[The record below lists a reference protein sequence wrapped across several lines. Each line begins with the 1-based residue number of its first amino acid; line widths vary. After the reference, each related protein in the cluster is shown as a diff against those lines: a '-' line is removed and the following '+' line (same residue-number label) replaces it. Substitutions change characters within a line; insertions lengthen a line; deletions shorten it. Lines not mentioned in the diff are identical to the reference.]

1 MIGRLTG
8 AIVEHTLEGA
18 CVLDVNGVGYEVFV
32 PLGSLGRL
40 PRAPELV
47 TLHVHT
53 QVREDSLTLY
63 GFANGEDKTAFRT
76 LISVTGIG
84 PKLALGILSNM
95 NAAEL
100 ADAINRDDKARFKG
114 VSGVGKKLVERL
126 VLELKD
132 KLSFV
137 SSPVGRALMVDRP
150 GAQNAFEGSLS
161 VVHGALVSMG
171 YRPGEAD
178 VAVTKIKSQAEGKL
192 AQELLREA
200 LQVLA

>member
-8 AIVEHTLEGA
+8 TIVDHTLEGA
-18 CVLDVNGVGYEVFV
+18 CLLDVGGVGYEVFV
-32 PLGSLGRL
+32 PLGALGRL
-40 PRAPELV
+40 PRAPEVV

-53 QVREDSLTLY
+53 QMREDALTLY
-63 GFANGEDKTAFRT
+63 GFATLDDKAAFRT
-76 LISVTGIG
+76 LISVSGIG
-84 PKLALGILSNM
+84 PRLALSILSSLS
-95 NAAEL
+95 AVEL
-100 ADAINRDDKARFKG
+100 ADAINRGDKARFKG

-132 KLSFV
+132 KLSV
-137 SSPVGRALMVDRP
+137 SGGAGRPVVVEPSAAPARFDGAL
-150 GAQNAFEGSLS
+150 A

-171 YRPGEAD
+171 YRPGEAE
-178 VAVTKIKSQAEGKL
+178 VAVTKIQPQADGKL